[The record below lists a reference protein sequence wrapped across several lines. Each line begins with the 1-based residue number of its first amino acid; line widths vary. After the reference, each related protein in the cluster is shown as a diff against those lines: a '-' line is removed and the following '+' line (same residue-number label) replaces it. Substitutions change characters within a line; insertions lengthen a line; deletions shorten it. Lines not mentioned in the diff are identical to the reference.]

1 MFIFNTMV
9 NYDRPLSLSL
19 LSYIL
24 WVIALVLIPLSI
36 YIMFYGEI
44 FWHDGILQYIEAEST
59 KLIVVIVFAL
69 LLAFAGIGLLSS
81 ASWGRGLMIGLSLMV
96 IIHGLL
102 VFFEETLNGLFFMII
117 GGWILV
123 YMFTSG
129 VSDVF
134 KPMDSRKTVDALDT
148 LESYRKGRF
157 L

>member
-1 MFIFNTMV
+1 MV

-24 WVIALVLIPLSI
+24 WVIALILIPLSV

-44 FWHDGILQYIEAEST
+44 FWHDGILQYAGSESQ
-59 KLIVVIVFAL
+59 KLFVVIGFAL
-69 LLAFAGIGLLSS
+69 LMAFSGIGLLSS
-81 ASWGRGLMIGLSLMV
+81 ASWGRGLLIALCIII
-96 IIHGLL
+96 IIHGVLVLQTDTLSGLL
-102 VFFEETLNGLFFMII
+102 FIVL
-117 GGWILV
+117 GGWILG

-129 VSDVF
+129 VRDVF
-134 KPMDSRKTVDALDT
+134 KPIDSRKTVDALDT